1 VEVLPLIHQNGHY
14 LNLTLLTAHHN
25 MIKNIIDLLNT
36 SDWYVGDEDIDIAK
50 GKYEAP
56 KSLKQLRTS
65 IKRNNYKVK

>member
-1 VEVLPLIHQNGHY
+1 M
-14 LNLTLLTAHHN
+14 LNVNKIN

-56 KSLKQLRTS
+56 KSLKQLITS
-65 IKRNNYKVK
+65 VKRNTYKANGR

>member
-1 VEVLPLIHQNGHY
+1 
-14 LNLTLLTAHHN
+14 

-56 KSLKQLRTS
+56 KSLKQMRTS
-65 IKRNNYKVK
+65 IKRNTYNNNGKRN

>member
-1 VEVLPLIHQNGHY
+1 
-14 LNLTLLTAHHN
+14 

-56 KSLKQLRTS
+56 KSLKKLTTS
-65 IKRNNYKVK
+65 IKRNTYKVK

>member
-1 VEVLPLIHQNGHY
+1 
-14 LNLTLLTAHHN
+14 

-50 GKYEAP
+50 GKYKAP
-56 KSLKQLRTS
+56 SSLKELKTS

>member
-1 VEVLPLIHQNGHY
+1 
-14 LNLTLLTAHHN
+14 

-56 KSLKQLRTS
+56 KSLKKLRTS

>member
-1 VEVLPLIHQNGHY
+1 MLDVNNI
-14 LNLTLLTAHHN
+14 N

-56 KSLKQLRTS
+56 KSLKQLITS
-65 IKRNNYKVK
+65 VKRNTYKGNGRRK

>member
-1 VEVLPLIHQNGHY
+1 
-14 LNLTLLTAHHN
+14 

-56 KSLKQLRTS
+56 KSLKQLITS
-65 IKRNNYKVK
+65 VKRNTYKGNGRN

>member
-1 VEVLPLIHQNGHY
+1 
-14 LNLTLLTAHHN
+14 

-56 KSLKQLRTS
+56 KSLKQLITS
-65 IKRNNYKVK
+65 VKRNTYKGNGGN